1 MTIKMISVWRK
12 RASSPISVLE
22 IGRAGSP
29 MHHRWNDDFDD
40 DDYLDDDDDDDLDD
54 DDLDD
59 LDENGDAV
67 YDIDWPRKNFWYC

>member
-1 MTIKMISVWRK
+1 M
-12 RASSPISVLE
+12 E

-67 YDIDWPRKNFWYC
+67 YDIDWPRKTFDIVKELDLTWKI